1 MHSVYG
7 ISVSIAAA
15 DGDDDEAPPVA
26 LAALVLGDPT
36 LATPGL
42 VPPPPQAEDISAN
55 AATTIV
61 TRTAG

>member
-1 MHSVYG
+1 MHSEYG
-7 ISVSIAAA
+7 IPVSIAA
-15 DGDDDEAPPVA
+15 DCDDDEPVA
-26 LAALVLGDPT
+26 VAAVVLGDPT

-42 VPPPPQAEDISAN
+42 VPPPPQAEVIRAN